1 MAVPGPGSSVSG
13 VTLEAIEL
21 TFQWFDFTCQWL
33 GPDRLGSQAIL
44 TAALQTRA
52 DANPVDDIFEPD
64 LSVSPL
70 SISWTAGTDAG
81 TVKETIKSFDVE
93 IPGGR
98 DNVDPGFG
106 NVVMG
111 EEGDPG
117 DSQDPSTYLVYR
129 RGARYSFVVAG
140 AEYQLVLNRG
150 SENQKVLAK
159 VSCGADGPAFPLRLI
174 ANTVADSYGSIGIT
188 NITRGG
194 NQLSTILSVANQ
206 IAFYGHKIDVA
217 GGEHA
222 YLDIYQNAKA
232 PLPDGVHTQVIVPP
246 L

>member
-1 MAVPGPGSSVSG
+1 MAVHPGSSVSG

-33 GPDRLGSQAIL
+33 GADGSGSFAVM
-44 TAALQTRA
+44 TVALQTRA
-52 DANPVDDIFEPD
+52 DADPVDDVFMPD

-70 SISWTAGTDAG
+70 SVTWAAGTLPG
-81 TVKETIKSFDVE
+81 TVKETIKSFNVE

-106 NVVMG
+106 NVLG
-111 EEGDPG
+111 GIDDP
-117 DSQDPSTYLVYR
+117 DQDPSLYQTYR

-140 AEYQLVLNRG
+140 SEYQFVLNRG

-159 VSCGADGPAFPLRLI
+159 VSCGSDGPAFPLRLI
-174 ANTVADSYGSIGIT
+174 ANTEQHQTGSIGVM

-194 NQLSTILSVANQ
+194 DQLSTILSVANQ
-206 IAFYGHKIDVA
+206 IAFYGHKIDIA

-232 PLPDGVHTQVIVPP
+232 PLPDGIHTHVIVPP